1 MHSEGNTFSPT
12 LQFRKEPKDLPKAH
26 GYWRYLFHLAKY
38 ESGVGEESLLQSSW
52 CNNGLSATATNSS
65 CYQIFKVKSSTGIFF
80 IQRTLNKHFKIIR
93 LQSS

>member
-38 ESGVGEESLLQSSW
+38 EFRGGGREPSS
-52 CNNGLSATATNSS
+52 
-65 CYQIFKVKSSTGIFF
+65 K
-80 IQRTLNKHFKIIR
+80 
-93 LQSS
+93 